1 MDFILYILECA
12 DGSFY
17 IGHTDDLD
25 HRMEQHD
32 RGLGCAYTAKRHP
45 VKLIH
50 TEAFET
56 RYEALAM
63 ERKLKGWS
71 RAKKLAYIAGDW
83 NTVGVLA
90 KGKHR
95 HQREG
100 VVDVVSA
107 STSPADAGYAQDLP
121 RTRSGGEG
129 IVDCDHLRERD
140 GKA

>member
-1 MDFILYILECA
+1 MDFFLYILECA

-17 IGHTDDLD
+17 IGHTDNLD

-32 RGLGCAYTAKRHP
+32 LGLGCAYTAKRHP
-45 VKLIH
+45 LKLIH

-56 RYEALAM
+56 RHEALAM
-63 ERKLKGWS
+63 ERRLKGWT

-83 NTVGVLA
+83 NKVGMLA

-100 VVDVVSA
+100 VVDVVGA
-107 STSPADAGYAQDLP
+107 STPSVDAGYAEGLS
-121 RTRSGGEG
+121 RARSAGEG
-129 IVDCDHLRERD
+129 IVDSEHLRERD